1 MPRNTLRSIASAV
14 LITVACAAAA
24 QEFRAINPIR
34 APRAPLPPLAERV
47 VPQKP
52 VPREKVEAAVA
63 TIAAAWN
70 TPNLARHLSK
80 NFYDRDR
87 LLDNLAS
94 QAPRDARLRV
104 MGIQGMQ
111 VLDQYIVPK
120 SAGLRTMVSQV
131 SVTVR
136 TQVEYN
142 DASGFQRLDGTNE
155 LIIEISEPAR

>member
-1 MPRNTLRSIASAV
+1 LRSIASAILV
-14 LITVACAAAA
+14 TVACAASA

-52 VPREKVEAAVA
+52 VPREKVEEAVA

-70 TPNLARHLSK
+70 TPTLARHLSK

-94 QAPRDARLRV
+94 QSPRDARLRV
-104 MGIQGMQ
+104 CRHPGHAGARPIRRAQAGRRAHDG
-111 VLDQYIVPK
+111 L
-120 SAGLRTMVSQV
+120 AGLGHGAHAGRV
-131 SVTVR
+131 
-136 TQVEYN
+136 
-142 DASGFQRLDGTNE
+142 QRRERIPAARRHNE
-155 LIIEISEPAR
+155 LIIEISELAR

>member
-1 MPRNTLRSIASAV
+1 VPRNTLRSIALAI
-14 LITVACAAAA
+14 LATAACAASA

-47 VPQKP
+47 VPQKS
-52 VPREKVEAAVA
+52 VPREKVEEAVA

-70 TPNLARHLSK
+70 TPTLARHLSK

-120 SAGLRTMVSQV
+120 PAGPRTMVSQV

-155 LIIEISEPAR
+155 LIIEISEAAR